1 MKKYVMAFDMGT
13 TGVRTILFDRS
24 GNIASLA
31 YQDFEQIYPNP
42 GWVEHDPMEIWNSQL
57 TTVKEA
63 MDKIGAS
70 FEEVDS
76 IGVTNQRETTV
87 VWDKETG
94 EPVMNAIVWQD
105 RRTTDTCEELKAQGL
120 DDYVKKNTGL
130 LIDAYFSGTK
140 IKWILD
146 HVDGVRSK
154 AENGQVLAGTIDS
167 WIIWKLTGG
176 KVHVT
181 DYSNASRTLLYNI
194 NRLEWDEKLLQAMTV
209 PKEMLP
215 QVKASSEV
223 YGMTDEAVFFGANVP
238 VAASIGDQ
246 QGALFGQACF
256 EKGMTKAT
264 YGTGGSLVMNTGE
277 KPVLSN
283 AGLLTSIAWGV
294 DGKVEYSL
302 EGLLYTVGSS
312 VQWLRDEMEIL
323 ESASESEIY
332 ARQVEDTNGVYI
344 VPAFTGLSAPYWDQY
359 ARGSIYGLTR
369 GANKKH
375 LVRATLESIA
385 YQIKDVIVAMEEDT
399 GIPSVDLKVDGG
411 ACANNFLMEFQSDM
425 LNIPVIRPKLI
436 ESTARGAAFLAGLA
450 TGFWKDKEDLLNSFE
465 LDRRFEPN
473 MSEEKRNDLYKYWLR
488 AVDRTKEWIEH

>member
-1 MKKYVMAFDMGT
+1 MTFDLWEESSEKYVMAFDMGT

-344 VPAFTGLSAPYWDQY
+344 VPAFTGLSAPIGISTPEVLYMDSPEGPT
-359 ARGSIYGLTR
+359 RSIWYGLPW
-369 GANKKH
+369 NP
-375 LVRATLESIA
+375 L
-385 YQIKDVIVAMEEDT
+385 
-399 GIPSVDLKVDGG
+399 P
-411 ACANNFLMEFQSDM
+411 
-425 LNIPVIRPKLI
+425 IR
-436 ESTARGAAFLAGLA
+436 
-450 TGFWKDKEDLLNSFE
+450 
-465 LDRRFEPN
+465 
-473 MSEEKRNDLYKYWLR
+473 
-488 AVDRTKEWIEH
+488 